1 MHLENLWDLHRT
13 PSQFQR
19 RRQTHQHSWTSL
31 RELKPTAILPLWL
44 GDKFKELLDIFSSMQ
59 LIESTGLQRR
69 PQLLLQMSKT
79 FSKVWPTSSVFTQKV
94 NADRARFPLK
104 SWNLWSLKW
113 MLCLY
118 FLRHQCSQIVTSFN
132 FQWTSPLRFRALIQT
147 MCTLFKSATTWA
159 PTRLW
164 LSARCK
170 PLPTQLLPASS
181 RHPSWQP
188 LHLTCKLVLQS
199 IYKWQQEIAQTNN
212 LSLLSHHQATLE
224 LSKLARLLLKT
235 TLSLLQTNVT
245 MSFLHGL
252 TKTSE
257 WTDLPTDTR
266 SRFRAVEPL
275 APRTISLT
283 SLHTAN
289 KTSTTSTVVDV
300 FLTIITSETL
310 FNSKRTPE
318 LSQPW

>member
-1 MHLENLWDLHRT
+1 
-13 PSQFQR
+13 
-19 RRQTHQHSWTSL
+19 
-31 RELKPTAILPLWL
+31 
-44 GDKFKELLDIFSSMQ
+44 
-59 LIESTGLQRR
+59 
-69 PQLLLQMSKT
+69 LLL
-79 FSKVWPTSSVFTQKV
+79 
-94 NADRARFPLK
+94 R
-104 SWNLWSLKW
+104 
-113 MLCLY
+113 
-118 FLRHQCSQIVTSFN
+118 
-132 FQWTSPLRFRALIQT
+132 
-147 MCTLFKSATTWA
+147 
-159 PTRLW
+159 
-164 LSARCK
+164 
-170 PLPTQLLPASS
+170 
-181 RHPSWQP
+181 
-188 LHLTCKLVLQS
+188 
-199 IYKWQQEIAQTNN
+199 
-212 LSLLSHHQATLE
+212 
-224 LSKLARLLLKT
+224 T